1 MLKMIV
7 LDNIDGKWTHQ
18 NAPDTCR
25 IMISAFLAC
34 FAVAEVVEVS
44 AAGGVTD
51 DEAGAST
58 GATVAAAGAEGMA
71 GAIWDP

>member
-1 MLKMIV
+1 MLKTIIRT
-7 LDNIDGKWTHQ
+7 NINGKWTHQ

-25 IMISAFLAC
+25 SMINAFLAC
-34 FAVAEVVEVS
+34 LVS

-58 GATVAAAGAEGMA
+58 GATEAVAGAEGMA
-71 GAIWDP
+71 GTIWDR